1 MLLLVDAGNTR
12 IKWAIASAAA
22 APGDWTAHGAVT
34 HAELD
39 RLQAAWA
46 GQGLTRAVISNVAG
60 HAMQAQL
67 AALLAPL
74 LPGAPLWFTSRA
86 ELAGLRN
93 RYRNPAQLGS
103 DRFAA
108 ALGARTVAPGKA
120 LVVATCGTATTVDAV
135 TAAGDFLG
143 GMILP
148 GLGLMLGALARG
160 TAQLPQVA
168 PGAAYTPPPTFADHT
183 SDAILSGCLAAQAG
197 AIERACAALPADLC
211 IVSGGAAASVAP
223 LLTVPHWMLDN
234 IVLVGLHAAAP
245 LLATAPAAAPDPAS
259 P

>member
-12 IKWAIASAAA
+12 IKWAIAPADA
-22 APGDWTAHGAVT
+22 APGDWTAHGAVP

-46 GQGLTRAVISNVAG
+46 GHGLTRAVVSNVAG

-67 AALLAPL
+67 TALLAPL
-74 LPGAPLWFTSRA
+74 LPAAPHWFTARG
-86 ELAGLRN
+86 ELNGLRN
-93 RYRNPAQLGS
+93 RYRDPAQLGS

-108 ALGARTVAPGKA
+108 ALGARCLAPGKA

-168 PGAAYTPPPTFADHT
+168 PGERYAAPPVFADHT

-223 LLTVPHWMLDN
+223 LLSVPHWMLDN

-245 LLATAPAAAPDPAS
+245 LLVVDIDAASA
-259 P
+259 